1 MGYPS
6 MKQKKYIFGFKG
18 VCTYGGVYYGGTL
31 EMTIFNRQ
39 MARQTDRQADRQTDR
54 QRDRQ

>member
-1 MGYPS
+1 